1 VVNVV
6 VCSRMRCLL
15 FLLAASAA
23 AGAPCGSPFNVLTF
37 GARGDGV
44 HEDGPA
50 IQAAVAAAAAC
61 GGGVIQLPYTSP
73 TLSTF
78 LSGPLFLESNTVLH
92 IAPGTRLLSST
103 NFSLWLGS
111 INKPSGFATGP
122 PGFINGGRCLELPP
136 APCTTWHKLRN
147 VTLTGGGSID
157 GNGPTFWGASTWWPT
172 VPRPYML
179 ELHYVDG
186 LEVREGPARAPPPR
200 PTLTLLPSLPLLPSP
215 GLQAQPA
222 AQRPVDCGALHEQQ
236 HSAGAPVPG
245 RRRAARHHALQ
256 WLQY

>member
-1 VVNVV
+1 MIFSV
-6 VCSRMRCLL
+6 
-15 FLLAASAA
+15 LLASCAAAA
-23 AGAPCGSPFNVLTF
+23 AGAPCGSPFNVLTY

-50 IQAAVAAAAAC
+50 IQAAIAAADAC

-103 NFSLWLGS
+103 NFSLWLGN
-111 INKPSGFATGP
+111 INKPSGFSVGP
-122 PGFINGGRCLELPP
+122 PGFINGGRCLQLPP
-136 APCTTWHKLRN
+136 APCTTWHKLTN
-147 VTLTGGGSID
+147 VTLTGGGTID
-157 GNGPTFWGASTWWPT
+157 GNGPTFWGASTWWGPT
-172 VPRPYML
+172 LPRPYML

-186 LEVREGPARAPPPR
+186 LEVRGGAQCAVRIPHTHTHLLRRPSLSPPLLAPPR
-200 PTLTLLPSLPLLPSP
+200 AIP
-215 GLQAQPA
+215 GLQAEPA

-245 RRRAARHHALQ
+245 RWRAA
-256 WLQY
+256 